1 MADKGLEEIPESMFA
16 RRCARRSPRGLV
28 VLRSLFLFFVQ

>member
-16 RRCARRSPRGLV
+16 RCCARRSPRGLV
-28 VLRSLFLFFVQ
+28 LRLLFLLFVQ